1 MLPKTYS
8 AEGGSA
14 LGYVFIE
21 KGLRWIEENSFEDC
35 PALSEICYG
44 GTEENWEKARTGYNH
59 TPFLPVPVVYG
70 QTAKTK

>member
-1 MLPKTYS
+1 MRHSTRAARKRTKNNK
-8 AEGGSA
+8 
-14 LGYVFIE
+14 

-44 GTEENWEKARTGYNH
+44 GTEENWKKARTGYNH